1 MDAIGS
7 CLYLHITPI
16 QSTKCVGNILIVGV
30 DHRIDRVIYSI
41 FFWIGGNNI
50 CFYLTQPYTS
60 GCEDMVFWQL
70 IINKLKILL

>member
-41 FFWIGGNNI
+41 FFELEGTI
-50 CFYLTQPYTS
+50 Y
-60 GCEDMVFWQL
+60 VFISL
-70 IINKLKILL
+70 NPILLVVKIWFFDS